1 MKGGHASANG
11 FKHGLSL
18 VHNQGRSTG
27 VSGWETEA
35 FSPNRICAAHSLG
48 CTHSE
53 TSKLTRQLKGTDGG
67 QHFSGSVTLHATLA
81 KVMIPKLVLSVQH
94 LVLIRDDDINDYD
107 YRLDRIDFE
116 IRHRNG
122 NAVKNEFI

>member
-1 MKGGHASANG
+1 MHTFGN
-11 FKHGLSL
+11 L
-18 VHNQGRSTG
+18 
-27 VSGWETEA
+27 
-35 FSPNRICAAHSLG
+35 
-48 CTHSE
+48 
-53 TSKLTRQLKGTDGG
+53 KLTRQLKGTDGG
-67 QHFSGSVTLHATLA
+67 QHFSGSVTLEAAQT
-81 KVMIPKLVLSVQH
+81 KVMVSEEVLSVQH